1 MSFCRKRD
9 RKSEPVKPEGIRQQS
24 PVRKYLMISGGV
36 ISLAL
41 GLIGIPVPML
51 PTTPFLLL
59 SAYLFARSSESHY
72 NWLINHRFLGKYVRD
87 YREKRGIPLKVK
99 IGSISLLWATILFS
113 AFYVVDLLWVR
124 ILLIVIA
131 TGVTSH
137 ILCLRT
143 IKRSDQ

>member
-1 MSFCRKRD
+1 MVFCRNKE
-9 RKSEPVKPEGIRQQS
+9 RKVEPVDPEKIRQIS

-36 ISLAL
+36 VSLAL

-59 SAYLFARSSESHY
+59 SAFLFARSSARWY
-72 NWLINHRFLGKYVRD
+72 NWLINHRFFGKYIRD
-87 YREKRGIPLKVK
+87 YREKRGVPLLVK
-99 IGSISLLWATILFS
+99 IGAISLLWATILFS
-113 AFYVVDLLWVR
+113 AFFVVELLWVR

-131 TGVTSH
+131 LGVTSH

-143 IKRSDQ
+143 IKKPEH